1 MGSIL
6 TVPLEALFHHTAMQ
20 CRNTCIITCNYPF
33 RWLYHKVFV
42 CKTTNNVQA
51 YRCII
56 LSESNWFLLN
66 IWFIVVPTARVRNL
80 HFCPDSLPSFFQFQ
94 SCWQNIYDGLYW
106 DWVNFLNIAMLW
118 VCDGNNVGNT
128 LMFYLLLSSAYT
140 QSKYFLTL
148 LCQRRMEVHKW
159 LGEDIV
165 KTADHRWPRDIPY
178 HDGHYIQH

>member
-33 RWLYHKVFV
+33 WWLYHKVFV

-80 HFCPDSLPSFFQFQ
+80 HFCPASPHSFSFKVADRIFTMV
-94 SCWQNIYDGLYW
+94 CTGIELI
-106 DWVNFLNIAMLW
+106 FLI
-118 VCDGNNVGNT
+118 
-128 LMFYLLLSSAYT
+128 
-140 QSKYFLTL
+140 L
-148 LCQRRMEVHKW
+148 LCFGFVMETMLVTHW
-159 LGEDIV
+159 CFIYCWVVLTHNQSIFSPCFAREGWRCISGWE
-165 KTADHRWPRDIPY
+165 KT
-178 HDGHYIQH
+178 